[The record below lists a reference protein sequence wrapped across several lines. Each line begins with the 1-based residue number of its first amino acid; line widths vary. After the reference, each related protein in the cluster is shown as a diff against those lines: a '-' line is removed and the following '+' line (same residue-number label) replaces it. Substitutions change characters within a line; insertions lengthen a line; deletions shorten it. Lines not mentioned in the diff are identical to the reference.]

1 MKLDWLKF
9 NTVPEEKAQTEL
21 IDKFAKKSNNRV
33 WIEMS
38 EEIIRQWKKIIE
50 NDKKVVLA
58 TKGVVTKI
66 LCHNN
71 KIYGNI
77 YLEGKCY
84 HTRILDRK
92 FIEDNKIQDKVAT
105 AIQTGKLVSI
115 QHGRSKT
122 KQENRKEINM
132 KNQNMPFIRYPQG
145 KKNLCLQRSFTS
157 ALSYWKGKNVKIE
170 DIYSNSM
177 MEEVNKLINKMT
189 QDEKKPLESLLEIL
203 RKANFSLERFP
214 TTKRK
219 RKKNKSGKEEANILL
234 EEFSKNCVTICQIC
248 GGSSDTTHT
257 VSITDNF
264 FYLTVLLNM
273 LYR

>member
-1 MKLDWLKF
+1 MILNKVPKKKKPWNRLSKISESHKVEKNNVKLDWLKF

-66 LCHNN
+66 FCDHN

-77 YLEGKCY
+77 YLEGKLY
-84 HTRILDRK
+84 HTRILDNK
-92 FIEDNKIQDKVAT
+92 FIEDNKIQDKLAT
-105 AIQTGKLVSI
+105 AIQTEKLVSI

-132 KNQNMPFIRYPQG
+132 KNQNMPFIRYTQG

-157 ALSYWKGKNVKIE
+157 ALFYWKGKNVKIE

-177 MEEVNKLINKMT
+177 IEGVIRLLNKMS
-189 QDEKKPLESLLEIL
+189 QHEKKPSMNVIL
-203 RKANFSLERFP
+203 ILQKGEFFVERFP
-214 TTKRK
+214 TMK
-219 RKKNKSGKEEANILL
+219 
-234 EEFSKNCVTICQIC
+234 
-248 GGSSDTTHT
+248 
-257 VSITDNF
+257 
-264 FYLTVLLNM
+264 
-273 LYR
+273 

>member
-66 LCHNN
+66 FYHHN

-77 YLEGKCY
+77 YLDEKLY

-92 FIEDNKIQDKVAT
+92 FI
-105 AIQTGKLVSI
+105 
-115 QHGRSKT
+115 
-122 KQENRKEINM
+122 
-132 KNQNMPFIRYPQG
+132 
-145 KKNLCLQRSFTS
+145 
-157 ALSYWKGKNVKIE
+157 
-170 DIYSNSM
+170 
-177 MEEVNKLINKMT
+177 
-189 QDEKKPLESLLEIL
+189 
-203 RKANFSLERFP
+203 
-214 TTKRK
+214 
-219 RKKNKSGKEEANILL
+219 
-234 EEFSKNCVTICQIC
+234 
-248 GGSSDTTHT
+248 
-257 VSITDNF
+257 
-264 FYLTVLLNM
+264 
-273 LYR
+273 